1 MRAALGLMGATGRWR
16 GVPFLR
22 NKSLCSTVCTQLHS
36 SKRALP
42 AHANPDAKDQF
53 DSCMKKNWSEWGIKW
68 WVGVRSCIYVYTA
81 ASCAVLLLKKRLN
94 SNWSYPA
101 HTAYLA
107 WVLYGVIP
115 TC

>member
-1 MRAALGLMGATGRWR
+1 MFYRVHSAAL
-16 GVPFLR
+16 
-22 NKSLCSTVCTQLHS
+22 

-53 DSCMKKNWSEWGIKW
+53 DSCMKKNWSEWGNSGGWESETMHLPNKDA
-68 WVGVRSCIYVYTA
+68 A

-101 HTAYLA
+101 HTA
-107 WVLYGVIP
+107 
-115 TC
+115 T